1 MAKRYTKEEIAILGN
16 NPNVK
21 YVNENRLVLIY
32 EFRVEIYTAWKR
44 CSTHTT
50 VRNIFEENGIPYR
63 VVGRE
68 YIKHIIL
75 AFKRHGRPKGAKN
88 SSYGTVAQIGSANT
102 NDEQLLATGRF
113 IAGINGRGISFHPD
127 FANEL
132 YSLYPETTIYE
143 GLRRAGINPEM
154 VGYQRI
160 YTLKRMF
167 DGTNVKPDMKSCYG
181 DEAICKLSHHPY
193 IKKISAKQCSIHPAF
208 YNDGLALSGLH
219 IDEILH
225 IFELEPT
232 LFTVSYRNKL
242 RNKFNT
248 WSKTNHEITDVTR
261 TYLTICRNR
270 MIALERLTSIS
281 FALIKQKVPIL
292 RGDERKMLCKWIQ
305 QLPEDPSGQ
314 FTIRTTLDKV
324 GMSKSS
330 YYAILKNHDY
340 GKREEERMVNDEHDV
355 TLIRN
360 VLSYKGFAKGARQ
373 VYMQMQDVT
382 GKQFGLNKIRRLMK
396 KYDLHTDIRKAN
408 QSRKNALEFLNRNK
422 KPNLVKRRFRL
433 YRPNA
438 LYLTDVTYLD
448 YGAEQRAYGSAAI
461 DPVTGR
467 LITLLAGGSNDL
479 ELALTTLQSL
489 TVAQVSQDVILHSD
503 QGTLYL
509 NETFQRA
516 AKEAG
521 FIQSMSKRGNCCD
534 NAPQESFFGHFKDE
548 CPYQEAETLEELKKM
563 LADYAYYYNNERK
576 QWSRK
581 RMTPV
586 AFERH
591 LLDMTED
598 AFAAYLATEQEKYNN
613 MKNRAEQKAI
623 ERAKCLGVD
632 GIHPEREDSHEQQ
645 EKKIQQPRTT
655 DL

>member
-1 MAKRYTKEEIAILGN
+1 MAKRYTKEEMAILGN

-32 EFRVEIYTAWKR
+32 EFRLEIYTAWTKY
-44 CSTHTT
+44 STRAT
-50 VRNIFEENGIPYR
+50 VRNILEENGIPYR
-63 VVGRE
+63 IVGKA
-68 YIKHIIL
+68 YVKDIIRV
-75 AFKRHGRPKGAKN
+75 FNRCGRPTGAKN
-88 SSYGTVAQIGSANT
+88 SSYGTVARVSNVRPERKSG
-102 NDEQLLATGRF
+102 
-113 IAGINGRGISFHPD
+113 
-127 FANEL
+127 
-132 YSLYPETTIYE
+132 YS
-143 GLRRAGINPEM
+143 
-154 VGYQRI
+154 
-160 YTLKRMF
+160 
-167 DGTNVKPDMKSCYG
+167 

-193 IKKISAKQCSIHPAF
+193 IKKISAKQCSFHPSF

-219 IDEILH
+219 INEILQ

-232 LFTVSYRNKL
+232 LFPTSCQYNL
-242 RNKFNT
+242 RKKFNT
-248 WSKTNHEITDVTR
+248 WSKTNHEITDVTY

-270 MIALERLTSIS
+270 MMALERLATIS

-292 RGDERKMLCKWIQ
+292 RGTERKMLCKWIH
-305 QLPEDPSGQ
+305 QLPKDPSGQ
-314 FTIRTTLDKV
+314 FTVRTTLDKV

-330 YYAILKNHDY
+330 YYAILKNPDY
-340 GKREEERMVNDEHDV
+340 GKSEEERIAKDEHDI
-355 TLIRN
+355 TLISN
-360 VLSYKGFAKGARQ
+360 VLSYKGFEKGARQ

-382 GKQFGLNKIRRLMK
+382 DKQFGLNKVRRLMK
-396 KYDLHTDIRKAN
+396 KYGFRTAIRKPN
-408 QSRKNALEFLNRNK
+408 QSRKNALELLKRNK

-433 YRPNA
+433 YRPNE

-448 YGAEQRAYGSAAI
+448 YGAGQRAYGSAAI

-467 LITLLAGGSNDL
+467 LITLLAGESNDL
-479 ELALTTLQSL
+479 GLALTTLQFL
-489 TVAQVSQDVILHSD
+489 TAAQVSQDVILHSD

-509 NETFQRA
+509 NDTFQHA

-548 CPYQEAETLEELKKM
+548 CHYQKAKTLEELKKM

-586 AFERH
+586 AYERH
-591 LLDMTED
+591 LLDMTQD
-598 AFAAYLATEQEKYNN
+598 AFAIYLATEQEKYNK
-613 MKNRAEQKAI
+613 MKKRAEQKAI

-632 GIHPEREDSHEQQ
+632 GVHPEREGSNE
-645 EKKIQQPRTT
+645 
-655 DL
+655 